1 MKKTCFF
8 NKKGPENHSKNVI
21 ENGFEKTSKKELKLI
36 PKSSKIH
43 QTSDKKTIKMHMQK
57 CNRKMYEKTSKMTS
71 KMEPKSHQKSIKSLL
86 WGPSGCRDAPRVR
99 KGRPKEPPDTK
110 INQKS
115 SKKDPKRSPKA

>member
-1 MKKTCFF
+1 
-8 NKKGPENHSKNVI
+8 
-21 ENGFEKTSKKELKLI
+21 
-36 PKSSKIH
+36 
-43 QTSDKKTIKMHMQK
+43 
-57 CNRKMYEKTSKMTS
+57 MYEKTPKMTS

-115 SKKDPKRSPKA
+115 PKKKQMEPKSMKMEPKWKPN